1 MAVTHTVPAQPND
14 ALDLP
19 VDTLALRLL
28 VRFDQSLNGAPSRDT
43 FLTGARYAYDGAGF
57 HDSREVLR
65 ALGEAFDW
73 LTRHALLAQDPEQPG
88 PACYITRH
96 GRAVLD
102 SPDGLALL
110 RAEERLDVGLH
121 PLIGRKVRA
130 QFLMG
135 EYELAA
141 FAAMREVE
149 IRVRDLAGATS
160 SEFGVA
166 LMRKAF
172 GSTGPL
178 MDPVLDRGESE
189 AFGALFAGAIGVF
202 KNPSSH
208 RQVEYADPTVASE
221 VILFGDLLLRLLDGT
236 AARLGKDIEVG
247 DPAPGKPV

>member
-1 MAVTHTVPAQPND
+1 MTVTHTVPAQPDD

-28 VRFDQSLNGAPSRDT
+28 VRFDQSVNGAPSRAT
-43 FLTGARYAYDGAGF
+43 FLTGALHAYDEVGF

-88 PACYITRH
+88 PACYITRR
-96 GRAVLD
+96 GRAVLH
-102 SPDGLALL
+102 STDGLALL
-110 RAEERLDVGLH
+110 RAEERLDVDLH
-121 PLIGRKVRA
+121 PLIARKVRA

-149 IRVRDLAGATS
+149 IRVRDLASATS
-160 SEFGVA
+160 SEIGVP

-172 GSTGPL
+172 GSTGAL

-189 AFGALFAGAIGVF
+189 AFGALFAGAMGVF

-208 RQVEYADPTVASE
+208 RQVEYADPTVAAE
-221 VILFGDLLLRLLDGT
+221 VVLFGDLLLRLLDGT
-236 AARLGKDIEVG
+236 AARLGRDIEVG
-247 DPAPGKPV
+247 DPAPGDPV